1 MSRAIQISGMHSE
14 EDALTDDFRFAA
26 VVAEFGEILAQ
37 SPFADDGDFSAVLAL
52 AESAVDED
60 SRADRIEFL
69 ALVALSL
76 EVSERD

>member
-37 SPFADDGDFSAVLAL
+37 SPIVGDGDFSAVLAL
-52 AESAVDED
+52 GESAVDED